1 MKMKMNK
8 TKRRARRT
16 KRRSV
21 GGVVL
26 TKKYP
31 HWNMTV
37 TGDFP
42 NPKKNKIKG
51 DAKIEFV
58 SGRDRG
64 ATYVGPCDDDF
75 NPHGKGIFTFDDGTV
90 YFGEFNKGK
99 KSGVGKIN
107 YADGSVYEGDFAD
120 DVPHGRGKYTM
131 RDGVYEGQL
140 HYAHKKGLG
149 KMTFANGEVYEGVF
163 NADKI
168 TGPGV
173 LTKPDGTVVHEGNFK
188 ETKDGILRVIDPE
201 DELPPME
208 IGQHPGFTEAQAA
221 AVHAQSSADMAAH
234 NRNVKRAQIARN
246 VEAAREKER
255 DREAA
260 LADLLSGAYEHA
272 PPAVIAARLGL
283 YN

>member
-31 HWNMTV
+31 HMNMTV

-58 SGRDRG
+58 SGPARG

-75 NPHGKGIFTFDDGTV
+75 NPHGIGRFTFNDGTV
-90 YFGEFNKGK
+90 YFGEFNKNR
-99 KSGVGKIN
+99 KSGFGKIN

-131 RDGVYEGQL
+131 NDNSIYEGHL
-140 HYAHKKGLG
+140 HYGHKQGLG

-188 ETKDGILRVIDPE
+188 ETKDGISRVIDLE
-201 DELPPME
+201 EELPPME
-208 IGQHPGFTEAQAA
+208 IVPLSGFTEAQTA

-234 NRNVKRAQIARN
+234 NRAVKRAHIAAR
-246 VEAAREKER
+246 VAAAREKKLDE
-255 DREAA
+255 EAA
-260 LADLLSGAYEHA
+260 IADLLSGLYDNA
-272 PPAVIAARLGL
+272 PPSVIAARLGL
-283 YN
+283 

>member
-58 SGRDRG
+58 SGPDRG

-75 NPHGKGIFTFDDGTV
+75 NPHGIGRFTFNDGTV
-90 YFGEFNKGK
+90 YFGEFNKNR
-99 KSGVGKIN
+99 KSGFGKIN

-131 RDGVYEGQL
+131 NDNSVYEGQL
-140 HYAHKKGLG
+140 HYGHKQGLG

-188 ETKDGILRVIDPE
+188 ETKDGISRVIDLE

-208 IGQHPGFTEAQAA
+208 IVPLSGFTEAQAA

-234 NRNVKRAQIARN
+234 NRAAKRAQIKRN
-246 VEAAREKER
+246 VEAARQKKLDE
-255 DREAA
+255 EAA
-260 LADLLSGAYEHA
+260 IADLLSGLYDNA
-272 PPAVIAARLGL
+272 PPSVIAARLGL
-283 YN
+283 